1 MVTKEEVLEVLKN
14 VYDPEIMMNI
24 VDIGLVYNVDV
35 TPEKIQIDYTL
46 TYPGCPAGDMISNE
60 IMVTV
65 QDFAGIKDVRAN
77 LVWDPPW
84 GPERMSEEARISMG
98 YPI

>member
-14 VYDPEIMMNI
+14 VYDPEIMMNV
-24 VDIGLVYNVDV
+24 VDIGLVYRVEV
-35 TPEKIQIDYTL
+35 TTETVEIDYTL

-60 IMVTV
+60 IIATI
-65 QDFAGIKDVRAN
+65 QDFSGIKDVRAN
-77 LVWDPPW
+77 LVWSPPW
-84 GPERMSEEARISMG
+84 GPERMSEEVRISMG

>member
-1 MVTKEEVLEVLKN
+1 MVAKEEVLDVLKN

-24 VDIGLVYNVDV
+24 VDIGLIYRVDV
-35 TPEKIQIDYTL
+35 NPEKIVIEYTL
-46 TYPGCPAGDMISNE
+46 TYPGCPVGDMISNE
-60 IMVTV
+60 IVTTV
-65 QDFAGIKDVRAN
+65 QDFSGIKDVEAK

-84 GPERMSEEARISMG
+84 SPERMSEEARISMG

>member
-1 MVTKEEVLEVLKN
+1 MVTREEVLEVLKN

-24 VDIGLVYNVDV
+24 VDMGLVYRLDV
-35 TPEKIQIDYTL
+35 TPEKIEIDYTL

-60 IMVTV
+60 IIATV
-65 QDFAGIKDVRAN
+65 QDFSRIKDVKAN

-84 GPERMSEEARISMG
+84 DPNRMSEEARISMG

>member
-1 MVTKEEVLEVLKN
+1 MVTKEEVFEVLKN

-24 VDIGLVYNVDV
+24 VDIGLIYRLEVA
-35 TPEKIQIDYTL
+35 PESIEIDYSL

-60 IMVTV
+60 IMTTV
-65 QDFAGIKDVRAN
+65 QDYSGIKDVKVN

-84 GPERMSEEARISMG
+84 TPERMSEEARISMG